1 MRKRIVLFLT
11 LMLLAS
17 GLMARDVSANQ
28 WGTNPDRGILK
39 EVQAPSGNPLS
50 NTIWIY
56 AKDVSG
62 VAHLFV
68 EYDDGTVV
76 DLGTTATV
84 TLDEAYTNGRTITLD
99 ATGDMVIRT
108 DPDTN
113 PNELVFDVVTGV
125 GALADMIIVQTT
137 SGTITDFIDC
147 TDAGVTNCLNI
158 GGNSILGAGGII
170 NFNEFDVSGTTG
182 AITINDGGDLGAI
195 TIEGTVLDINTLRF
209 VGAGNVVSAAGTAIT
224 LDADSG
230 NLAAE
235 DLIVTANNFSVTA
248 AGNVTVGND
257 LAVTGAITAA
267 SFKQDTIQPATAAPA
282 DLTVQGNGAGKVKI
296 APNAASTG
304 NIELGGTGG
313 ATTIDVLAGAD
324 LQVSEG
330 KLTVTNTA
338 NENVVTVT
346 ANSVVGN
353 KVIAVTGNGIT
364 TGDMLY
370 LETSDAGLTSGNYI
384 RAYNGAANVFT
395 VADEGATVITGV
407 VDTDVLTLTNGDI
420 KVTLGDIRLSNGIL
434 TADWDTDQAS
444 HFIRNFAGAGTN
456 PVVTVR
462 DDNTASTNVAMLVDQ
477 DGTGASTALKVVHDG
492 DNPAIDLSAGVARTG
507 DVIAVAMANQL
518 GQRAIN
524 ITGAMTSTAGGGVI
538 EVHGTGVI
546 PATASLLRLDADTAQ
561 PGDGD
566 GWMLNIDDDSLVV
579 ATPDK
584 YAVLID
590 SANNEALHV
599 ATGKALFDEMPTF
612 TLGVDINS
620 DVDID
625 LAANSNEVDITAAA
639 TDYAANSGVVQIYGS
654 GAGGQTNA
662 SYLLRLARKAN
673 ADAQDHFIQAVDN
686 STGAAG
692 NGAVV
697 FSLDSGGAMTVAG
710 TITPQGAITGDG
722 GGALGG
728 MLITVTNDTNGK
740 TVAIAESQNINT
752 NSGAGAPGVWDLPEC
767 STAIGAVFT
776 FVVMAAQNMDINPD
790 TGDQIQILTNAA
802 GDAVRASTVGS
813 SITLTCMDATNI
825 AVLSIYPVANWT
837 DVN

>member
-1 MRKRIVLFLT
+1 M
-11 LMLLAS
+11 
-17 GLMARDVSANQ
+17 
-28 WGTNPDRGILK
+28 
-39 EVQAPSGNPLS
+39 
-50 NTIWIY
+50 
-56 AKDVSG
+56 
-62 VAHLFV
+62 
-68 EYDDGTVV
+68 
-76 DLGTTATV
+76 
-84 TLDEAYTNGRTITLD
+84 
-99 ATGDMVIRT
+99 
-108 DPDTN
+108 
-113 PNELVFDVVTGV
+113 
-125 GALADMIIVQTT
+125 
-137 SGTITDFIDC
+137 
-147 TDAGVTNCLNI
+147 
-158 GGNSILGAGGII
+158 
-170 NFNEFDVSGTTG
+170 
-182 AITINDGGDLGAI
+182 
-195 TIEGTVLDINTLRF
+195 
-209 VGAGNVVSAAGTAIT
+209 
-224 LDADSG
+224 
-230 NLAAE
+230 
-235 DLIVTANNFSVTA
+235 
-248 AGNVTVGND
+248 
-257 LAVTGAITAA
+257 
-267 SFKQDTIQPATAAPA
+267 
-282 DLTVQGNGAGKVKI
+282 
-296 APNAASTG
+296 
-304 NIELGGTGG
+304 
-313 ATTIDVLAGAD
+313 
-324 LQVSEG
+324 
-330 KLTVTNTA
+330 
-338 NENVVTVT
+338 
-346 ANSVVGN
+346 
-353 KVIAVTGNGIT
+353 
-364 TGDMLY
+364 
-370 LETSDAGLTSGNYI
+370 
-384 RAYNGAANVFT
+384 
-395 VADEGATVITGV
+395 
-407 VDTDVLTLTNGDI
+407 
-420 KVTLGDIRLSNGIL
+420 
-434 TADWDTDQAS
+434 
-444 HFIRNFAGAGTN
+444 
-456 PVVTVR
+456 TVR

-566 GWMLNIDDDSLVV
+566 GWMLNIDDDTPVV
-579 ATPDK
+579 ATPNK